1 MMFGWRGYDGGWLS
15 GGTASSAMAAGLVRS
30 GGLLPSIVKGKGS
43 EERRKALPL
52 SYDLVVPGENEGTVA
67 SA

>member
-1 MMFGWRGYDGGWLS
+1 
-15 GGTASSAMAAGLVRS
+15 MAAGLVRS

>member
-1 MMFGWRGYDGGWLS
+1 
-15 GGTASSAMAAGLVRS
+15 MAAGLVRS

-43 EERRKALPL
+43 EGRRKALPL